1 MKKIILR
8 QKMMDKVLWALLP
21 LLLFS
26 IFLFGWRVLAVV
38 LVANIFALLSEYMFI
53 RKKKNGKVSSAAFV
67 TASLLALSLPPTIP
81 LWIVAV
87 GVIVAITFGK
97 MVFGGF
103 GLNVFNPAIVG
114 RTFIYISFPNEMT
127 INWLQPFRN
136 WPGGFAI
143 WQNSSLLTSAT
154 PIAEYNAGENLPQ
167 LSRLFLGTISG
178 SMGETSALLII
189 LAGIYLVF
197 TKTAKWQGIVAFLF
211 SAALFTTLFYQAN
224 PLPFILS
231 GGAMF
236 GAIFMI
242 TDPVSSPKDK
252 LALWIYGF
260 LVGFVTVLI
269 RRYSLFT
276 EGFMFAI
283 LIANIFMPI
292 IEIGL
297 KKVKAGKNG

>member
-1 MKKIILR
+1 
-8 QKMMDKVLWALLP
+8 MMDKVLWALLP
-21 LLLFS
+21 IVLFS
-26 IFLFGWRVLAVV
+26 VFLFGWRILATLV
-38 LVANIFALLSEYMFI
+38 VANIFAFLSEYMFI

-67 TASLLALSLPPTIP
+67 TASLLALSLPPTIAY
-81 LWIVAV
+81 WIVAV

-103 GLNVFNPAIVG
+103 GMNVFNPAIVG

-127 INWLQPFRN
+127 ISWLKPFRN
-136 WPGGFAI
+136 WPGGFAF

-154 PIAEYNAGENLPQ
+154 PIAEYNSSGNFPE

-178 SMGETSALLII
+178 SIGETSAILII
-189 LAGIYLVF
+189 LAGIYLIM
-197 TKTAKWQGIVAFLF
+197 TKTAKWQGILAFMF
-211 SAALFTTLFYQAN
+211 SSSLFTLFFYQAN

-231 GGAMF
+231 GGALF
-236 GAIFMI
+236 GAFFMI

-252 LALWIYGF
+252 LALWIYGA

-283 LIANIFMPI
+283 LIANTFMPI
-292 IEIGL
+292 IEIGI
-297 KKVKAGKNG
+297 KKAKAGKNG

>member
-21 LLLFS
+21 IVLFS
-26 IFLFGWRVLAVV
+26 IFLFGWRVLATLV
-38 LVANIFALLSEYMFI
+38 VANIFAFLSEYMFI
-53 RKKKNGKVSSAAFV
+53 RYKKNGKVSSAAFV

-81 LWIVAV
+81 FWIVAV
-87 GVIVAITFGK
+87 GVIVAISFGK

-103 GLNVFNPAIVG
+103 GMNVFNPAIVG

-127 INWLQPFRN
+127 ISWLKPMRN
-136 WPGGFAI
+136 WPGGFAA
-143 WQNSSLLTSAT
+143 WQDSSLLTSAT
-154 PIAEYNAGENLPQ
+154 PISRFNAGESFPE

-178 SMGETSALLII
+178 SMGETSALLIV
-189 LAGIYLVF
+189 LAGIYLVL
-197 TKTAKWQGIVAFLF
+197 TKTAKWQGIVAFLL
-211 SAALFTTLFYQAN
+211 SAALFSFIFYQAN
-224 PLPFILS
+224 PLPLIIS

-236 GAIFMI
+236 GAVFMI

-283 LIANIFMPI
+283 LIANTFMPI

-297 KKVKAGKNG
+297 KKAKAGKNG